1 MIRYIKYVVIA
12 VFLLTMSV
20 LGYRTYD
27 QYVERQ
33 MLIKM
38 QKQAEVDAV
47 KSAGPPPPPLQSEP
61 TGGGAPVAKVE
72 VAGVVKF
79 EISEDNSWQT
89 VLKILAIILGSVLG
103 IRIINTGFNK
113 LERQS

>member
-12 VFLLTMSV
+12 LFLLTMTV

-38 QKQAEVDAV
+38 QKQAESDAA
-47 KSAGPPPPPLQSEP
+47 KAAAAPPPPPLQVEP

-113 LERQS
+113 LER